1 MTTQPPTQ
9 QPAGAAD
16 PNAAIT
22 TLTLNYWLSVFFT
35 WIPALIFFFIDR
47 GKNATVD
54 AHNRANLNFQL
65 VRTIVYVATGIIPM
79 VLGLIPYLGGIL
91 GGLVGFVLWAASIVL
106 FVFAIIAA
114 VKGPQEARAGREYK
128 YPFNIDFVK

>member
-9 QPAGAAD
+9 QPSGASD

-35 WIPALIFFFIDR
+35 WIPALIFYIIER

-54 AHNRANLNFQL
+54 AHNRANLNFQIL
-65 VRTIVYVATGIIPM
+65 RTIVGVAAGLIP
-79 VLGLIPYLGGIL
+79 VILGVIPYLGGIL
-91 GGLVGFVLWAASIVL
+91 GGLVGFVLWAASVVL

-114 VKGPQEARAGREYK
+114 VKAPVEARAGREYK
-128 YPFNIDFVK
+128 YPFNIEFVK